1 MTEPDPEGAGGLLE
15 RIVRWASDNPE
26 IRGLALTGSRAGPV
40 PPDDLA
46 DIDVQVYARSVS
58 RFEERDDWLE
68 ELGTVWVRVRD
79 EYRHDEARVPTR
91 LVIFAGG
98 LKVDFAF
105 YDARSMAD
113 RIGTPFPL
121 RVLLD
126 KDGAATA
133 GGSRRTAPQ
142 RGQSEFTTL
151 VEEFWFEAYHVGKY
165 LARGDLWPA
174 RARQEATL
182 ERLLAMIEWRHERT
196 RGHAPPSDGKALPSW
211 APDLAGDR
219 MSRLYPRPDVEGSWQ
234 ALFETIEL
242 FRGVAREVAAA
253 AGLRYASDVDG
264 NLYEFLAGLRQSSS

>member
-1 MTEPDPEGAGGLLE
+1 M
-15 RIVRWASDNPE
+15 
-26 IRGLALTGSRAGPV
+26 
-40 PPDDLA
+40 
-46 DIDVQVYARSVS
+46 S

-68 ELGTVWVRVRD
+68 ELGAVWVRVRD

-98 LKVDFAF
+98 VKVDFAF

-126 KDGAATA
+126 KNGAATE
-133 GGSRRTAPQ
+133 GPSRTTAPQ
-142 RGQSEFTTL
+142 HGQSEFTTL

-165 LARGDLWPA
+165 LARSDLWPA

-182 ERLLAMIEWRHERT
+182 ARLLAMIEWRHELA
-196 RGHAPPSDGKALPSW
+196 RGSEPPSDGKALPSW

-219 MSRLYPRPDVEGSWQ
+219 MSRLYPRPDVEESWR

-242 FRGVAREVAAA
+242 FREMAREVAAA
-253 AGLRYASDVDG
+253 AGLGYASEVDR
-264 NLYEFLAGLRQSSS
+264 NLYEFLLGLRQSSS